1 MYFFLVGTPVRL
13 VNGFSSYSGRLEVYY
28 NGQWGTVCNDNF
40 DVNSLTVVCRM
51 LGYDFGSR

>member
-1 MYFFLVGTPVRL
+1 MD
-13 VNGFSSYSGRLEVYY
+13 NGVLCV
-28 NGQWGTVCNDNF
+28 NDNF